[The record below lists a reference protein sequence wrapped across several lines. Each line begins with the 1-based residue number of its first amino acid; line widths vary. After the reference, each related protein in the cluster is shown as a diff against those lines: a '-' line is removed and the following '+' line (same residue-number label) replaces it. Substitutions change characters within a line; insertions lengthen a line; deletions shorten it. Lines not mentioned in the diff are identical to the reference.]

1 MRHGLLWSTVP
12 SSSESIVSNE
22 HDIIIASIREYET
35 SRGVG
40 FECTTNKGSIWND
53 GNGGGTYFRANAPEH
68 RHLERLSE
76 EVFDDI
82 ISAYDLE
89 QMCTESEEIQ
99 RYRAQRRAAGEND
112 ALIFERVMAALATTP
127 QEKDLYERS
136 IELRLSGGN

>member
-1 MRHGLLWSTVP
+1 MP

-22 HDIIIASIREYET
+22 HDITIASIREYET

-53 GNGGGTYFRANAPEH
+53 GHGGGTYFRANAPEH

-76 EVFDDI
+76 KVFDDI

-89 QMCTESEEIQ
+89 QMCKQSAEIAT
-99 RYRAQRRAAGEND
+99 YRAQRRAAGEDD
-112 ALIFERVMAALATTP
+112 ALILLRVMAGLAETP
-127 QEKDLYERS
+127 QMKEQWESS
-136 IELRLSGGN
+136 INLRLSRGN